1 MPITQASKSALV
13 ASAQKGVDDAQAFL
27 ALVNALPADAPVADQ
42 PPPAPVN
49 TYIDRAHPGT
59 LITTVNGTQ
68 LKWTVSSRPDV
79 DGMTPFFA
87 NGSTSTTIYGK
98 RLVLQGPDV
107 FALQNGGEWLVGDLW
122 GKHLQAVLPVVD
134 PVAG

>member
-1 MPITQASKSALV
+1 MTTQAQIDAIK
-13 ASAQKGVDDAQAFL
+13 ASAQKGVDDARAFL
-27 ALVNALPADAPVADQ
+27 ALVNALPVDGAVV
-42 PPPAPVN
+42 PPPVVPVN

-68 LKWTVSSRPDV
+68 LKWTVSPQPDV
-79 DGMTPFFA
+79 GGLTPFFA
-87 NGSTSTTIYGK
+87 NGSSSTRIYGK
-98 RLVLQGPDV
+98 RLVLQGADV